1 MSVSE
6 PIPIRFGK
14 QILKNSI
21 KFSEP
26 NWIRFG
32 NKKQYL
38 SPEKIPNRIQFGSE
52 KSSIILEEKILAK
65 TSFCGEWNLEFGSNT
80 TTSFHQLKN
89 MWNLSQILTDFEK
102 SVRIWNLSQILT
114 DLSNLAQIPQILSAD
129 FGWRVVL
136 WTEYCHKFA
145 PLGCLCLCLCLFW
158 SCHVFSSLWSNVSIF
173 TSL

>member
-38 SPEKIPNRIQFGSE
+38 SPEKILNRIQFGSE
-52 KSSIILEEKILAK
+52 KRQYSRGETILNRILFGSENLAISLKNLLICSSAHLNICSSAHLLISSSSVSASVLHLDFFMSTYEEKRQSRAI
-65 TSFCGEWNLEFGSNT
+65 CY
-80 TTSFHQLKN
+80 
-89 MWNLSQILTDFEK
+89 
-102 SVRIWNLSQILT
+102 
-114 DLSNLAQIPQILSAD
+114 QIPRTFQQK
-129 FGWRVVL
+129 W
-136 WTEYCHKFA
+136 
-145 PLGCLCLCLCLFW
+145 
-158 SCHVFSSLWSNVSIF
+158 
-173 TSL
+173 